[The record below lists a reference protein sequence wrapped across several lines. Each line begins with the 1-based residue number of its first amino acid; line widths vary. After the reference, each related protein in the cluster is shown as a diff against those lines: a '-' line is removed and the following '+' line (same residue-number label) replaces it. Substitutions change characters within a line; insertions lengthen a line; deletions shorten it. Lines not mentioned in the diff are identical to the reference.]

1 MTPGQELALLYPAHA
16 DEAVQLLDERQLAK
30 LLLFARETQAIE
42 SIGEMA
48 VETDVDAVR
57 ATEALARGSVA
68 TKELDALRK
77 TIVDPL
83 NAQVK
88 AVNDIFLR
96 GPMGALER
104 VTGKRGVLETKVIAY
119 RQAVRVR
126 EDIERARVERER
138 REAEQRE
145 IDARIAM
152 EAAAA
157 PEVIAQAEAVVV
169 EAVKAQAVAFAP
181 PPTRGVQADSGSVT
195 DKVRLVAVG
204 VHDIAKV
211 PPSIMSS
218 EAVVKAILAAAQK
231 MLDAGVGDVP
241 GVTAEEQVGLIRR
254 GRR

>member
-1 MTPGQELALLYPAHA
+1 VTPGQELATIYPAHA
-16 DEAVQLLDERQLAK
+16 DDAVQLLDDPQIAK

-42 SIGEMA
+42 RIGEMK

-57 ATEALARGSVA
+57 ATEALARGAVA

-104 VTGKRGVLETKVIAY
+104 VTGKRGVIETKVIAY

-126 EDIERARVERER
+126 EEMERQRIERER

-152 EAAAA
+152 ETAQA
-157 PEVIAQAEAVVV
+157 PEQVAQIQAEVV
-169 EAVKAQAVAFAP
+169 EAVKAQAVAYVP
-181 PPTRGVQADSGSVT
+181 QPTRGVQADSGSAT
-195 DKVRLVAVG
+195 DKARMVAIG
-204 VHDIAKV
+204 IYDISKV
-211 PPSIMSS
+211 PASIMTS
-218 EAVVKAILAAAQK
+218 APVVKAILAGAQK
-231 MLDAGVGDVP
+231 MLDAHVPDVP
-241 GVTAEEQVGLIRR
+241 GVTAEEQMGLNVRSRR
-254 GRR
+254 